1 MNAGNLIVQDGFN
14 GDTVELDG
22 FDVLEINGDTVKL
35 HVVGHRHL
43 IRWVCVLDFPEVAG
57 RKTPYGIAQEI
68 HGTSAAGL
76 LQRKPYASFCQGSDD
91 LVQLG
96 LWDEADGNPSRPEL
110 LADVLQHLNNLDML
124 ASLQARK

>member
-1 MNAGNLIVQDGFN
+1 VNAGNLIIPDGYN

-22 FDVLEINGDTVKL
+22 FDVLEINGNTVKL
-35 HVVGHRHL
+35 HVVGRRHL
-43 IRWVCVLDFPEVAG
+43 VRWVCVLDFPEVAG

-91 LVQLG
+91 LVRLG

-110 LADVLQHLNNLDML
+110 LADVLQHLNNLDMI
-124 ASLQARK
+124 ASLA